1 MRRIVPVVGLLALL
15 SGLYVAEASQAQTAP
30 VRLEEA
36 KLIIEVNA
44 TDGDAGLQVF
54 LDGEAWRSMEIFGPD
69 GRKLLDVES
78 QGELGD
84 LGLTEL
90 FSESNEPPF
99 EELSLEEFKAL
110 FPEGRYAFSG
120 ETVEGQRLRGTATLS
135 HDTPA
140 GPIVVTPEPGAV
152 VAADN
157 AVISWQPGD
166 QPAGVEIVSYQVIV
180 ERENPL
186 RVFSVDLPASTTSVT
201 IPAEFL
207 EPGTQYKLEV
217 LAIEARGNQTITEI
231 EFMTM

>member
-15 SGLYVAEASQAQTAP
+15 PGLYVAVASEAQTAP
-30 VRLEEA
+30 VELEEA

-54 LDGEAWRSMEIFGPD
+54 LDGEAWRSMEIFGP
-69 GRKLLDVES
+69 GRRKLLDVES

-140 GPIVVTPEPGAV
+140 GPVVVTPQPGAV
-152 VAADN
+152 VAPDN

-201 IPAEFL
+201 VPAEFL
-207 EPGTQYKLEV
+207 EPATPYKVEV
-217 LAIEARGNQTITEI
+217 LAIEASGNQTITEV
-231 EFMTM
+231 EFTTM

>member
-1 MRRIVPVVGLLALL
+1 MRRIVPVVGLLALVP
-15 SGLYVAEASQAQTAP
+15 GLYVAGASDAQTAP

-54 LDGEAWRSMEIFGPD
+54 LDGEAWRSMEVFGPD

-78 QGELGD
+78 RGELGD

-90 FSESNEPPF
+90 FSESNEPSF

-110 FPEGRYAFSG
+110 FPEGRYSFSG
-120 ETVEGQRLRGTATLS
+120 ETVEGQRLRGTARLS
-135 HDTPA
+135 HATPA
-140 GPIVVTPEPGAV
+140 GPMVVTPEPGGV
-152 VAADN
+152 VAPDH

-186 RVFSVDLPASTTSVT
+186 RVFSVDLPATTTSVT
-201 IPAEFL
+201 VPPEFL

-217 LAIEARGNQTITEI
+217 LAIEASGNQTITEI
-231 EFMTM
+231 EFMTT

>member
-1 MRRIVPVVGLLALL
+1 MRRIVPVVGLLALVP
-15 SGLYVAEASQAQTAP
+15 GLYVAGASGAQTAP

-54 LDGEAWRSMEIFGPD
+54 LDGEAWRSMEIFSPD
-69 GRKLLDVES
+69 KRKLLDVES

-90 FSESNEPPF
+90 FSESNEPSF

-110 FPEGRYAFSG
+110 FPEGRYSFSG
-120 ETVEGQRLRGTATLS
+120 ETVEGQRLRGTARLS
-135 HDTPA
+135 HTTPA
-140 GPIVVTPEPGAV
+140 GPMVVTPEPGGV
-152 VAADN
+152 VAPDH

-166 QPAGVEIVSYQVIV
+166 QPAGVAIVSYQVIV
-180 ERENPL
+180 EREDPL
-186 RVFSVDLPASTTSVT
+186 RVFSVELPATTTSVT
-201 IPAEFL
+201 GPPEFL
-207 EPGTQYKLEV
+207 ESGTQYKLEV

-231 EFMTM
+231 EFMTT